1 MRTQPQFK
9 KIAPSR
15 AIAAGVLAV
24 MMVGASGRA
33 QVQNPSAPRALIPT
47 AVRFSPSAI
56 QFISEESV
64 AGTFVV
70 AYPSGLQFFDRDG
83 RELASWPP
91 SPMAFSGRKFGDTRP
106 VVLHG
111 GAVEGMFAVT
121 DDQFHVHV
129 FNSFGRLVRSYRT
142 VPVLGNVGSAR
153 ILSDGTALA
162 LDARGARL
170 HFFSPL
176 GVPIGSGVPLES
188 GHVAFFQPIL
198 NPAGLIVASL
208 DLAAPPG
215 RILFLG
221 RDGTVVRS
229 VPADGIT
236 LRDAIVHGG
245 GRTAVARLVDFRARL
260 LIFSNEGEPK
270 GEYQSRTEGDF
281 RPFAFPSGGF
291 ALAFTRSRA
300 VEFISPN
307 GQLVAR
313 ATADGEILRAFIEP
327 TSGVLLVATRSGAKA
342 YSAEGAELA
351 SFPGVDAEN
360 GFVSGRQGN
369 AIAIGERSITRISM
383 RDLRAEVTLMVPASL
398 RSAVRIGGA
407 GDDQIVA
414 TLRSDW
420 DSATGRAPAGLSL
433 IFLQMP

>member
-9 KIAPSR
+9 NIALPR
-15 AIAAGVLAV
+15 AIAALGLATMLV
-24 MMVGASGRA
+24 CASVQA
-33 QVQNPSAPRALIPT
+33 QVQSQPTPRALIPT
-47 AVRFSPSAI
+47 TVRFSPSAI
-56 QFISEESV
+56 QFISEESK

-70 AYPSGLQFFDRDG
+70 VYPGGLQFFDREG
-83 RELASWPP
+83 RELANWPP
-91 SPMAFSGRKFGDTRP
+91 SPMAFSGRRFGDNRP

-111 GAVEGMFAVT
+111 GPAEGMFAVT
-121 DDQFHVHV
+121 DDQFQVYM
-129 FNSFGRLVRSYRT
+129 FNSLGRLVRSYRT
-142 VPVLGNVGSAR
+142 VPVAGDVGSAR

-176 GVPIGSGVPLES
+176 GVRVGSGVPLES
-188 GHVAFFQPIL
+188 GHIAFFQPIL
-198 NPAGLIVASL
+198 NPSGFIVASL
-208 DLAAPPG
+208 DLPG
-215 RILFLG
+215 RVLFLG
-221 RDGTVVRS
+221 RDGRVVRS
-229 VPADGIT
+229 VAADGIT

-260 LIFSNEGEPK
+260 LIFSNEGESK
-270 GEYQSRTEGDF
+270 GEYQTRTEGDF

-300 VEFISPN
+300 VEFINPN

-313 ATADGEILRAFIEP
+313 ATADGEILRAFVEP
-327 TSGVLLVATRSGAKA
+327 TSGVLLIATRSGTKA

-360 GFVSGRQGN
+360 GFVSGREGN

-383 RDLRAEVTLMVPASL
+383 PDLRAETTLTVPASL

-407 GDDQIVA
+407 GEDHIVA
-414 TLRSDW
+414 TLRADW
-420 DSATGRAPAGLSL
+420 DSTTGRVPAGLSL
-433 IFLQMP
+433 IFLRMP